1 MDIERRK
8 TKSGKVSWRVRWRPA
23 GRGGPRESRT
33 FDREADAKA
42 FAADIRLRARLGH
55 LAGIDSG
62 KVTLDSYVSET
73 WVPVYAAQLAENTRR
88 TYRGLYVSHI
98 APFLGECA
106 LRDLTPQVIA
116 RWQADR
122 LRRGAGP
129 SGVVKALVLL
139 GSILETACEA
149 EHIATN
155 PVRSVRKAR
164 QPHREEVRPLAP
176 ATVEAMRAAALNPPS
191 TLVAESALGGGR
203 KRRAYIVRPPG
214 TPYTRH
220 RDATLISVL
229 AYSGVR
235 PQEALA
241 LRWGDVRE
249 RTLLIERAIS
259 AGRVAPT
266 KTRKA
271 RTVRL
276 LEPLAADLREFRMAA
291 GRPAADQLIFPG
303 HDGSH
308 WTKTTWDNWRERT
321 FARLLASVGLA
332 GAVPYDLRHSFASLL
347 LHEGRSVHYVAR
359 QLGHSPRLTLETYG
373 HVIDELDHAPRL
385 AAVDAIMQARSGP
398 PPERPGLTV
407 SSA

>member
-1 MDIERRK
+1 VDIERRK

-88 TYRGLYVSHI
+88 TYRGLYASHI

-191 TLVAESALGGGR
+191 TLVSESALGGGR

-229 AYSGVR
+229 AYSGVSPPAGSHR
-235 PQEALA
+235 P
-241 LRWGDVRE
+241 R
-249 RTLLIERAIS
+249 RA
-259 AGRVAPT
+259 
-266 KTRKA
+266 
-271 RTVRL
+271 
-276 LEPLAADLREFRMAA
+276 
-291 GRPAADQLIFPG
+291 RPARCDCSSRSRPTC
-303 HDGSH
+303 GSSE
-308 WTKTTWDNWRERT
+308 WR
-321 FARLLASVGLA
+321 
-332 GAVPYDLRHSFASLL
+332 P
-347 LHEGRSVHYVAR
+347 VA
-359 QLGHSPRLTLETYG
+359 L
-373 HVIDELDHAPRL
+373 
-385 AAVDAIMQARSGP
+385 P
-398 PPERPGLTV
+398 PT
-407 SSA
+407 S

>member
-1 MDIERRK
+1 VDIERRK
-8 TKSGKVSWRVRWRPA
+8 TRFGKVSWRVRWRPVGA
-23 GRGGPRESRT
+23 GGPRESRT
-33 FDREADAKA
+33 FAREADAKA
-42 FAADIRLRARLGH
+42 FAADIQLRARLGH

-62 KVTLDSYVSET
+62 RLTLDGYVSET
-73 WVPVYAAQLAENTRR
+73 WVPVYAERLAENTRSG
-88 TYRGLYVSHI
+88 YRVLYASHI
-98 APFLGECA
+98 GPYLGDCA

-122 LRRGAGP
+122 LRSGAGP
-129 SGVVKALVLL
+129 SGVAKALVLL

-176 ATVEAMRAAALNPPS
+176 ATVEAMRAAALNPGR
-191 TLVAESALGGGR
+191 TLVAESRAGSKR
-203 KRRAYIVRPPG
+203 RRRAYTLEPPG

-229 AYSGVR
+229 AYSGLR

-241 LRWGDVRE
+241 LLWAHVRE

-259 AGRVAPT
+259 AGHVAAT

-291 GRPAADQLIFPG
+291 GRPAGDQLIFPG

-321 FARLLASVGLA
+321 FARLLASVDLA
-332 GAVPYDLRHSFASLL
+332 DAVPYDLRHSFASLL

-359 QLGHSPRLTLETYG
+359 QLGHGARLTLDTYG

-385 AAVDAIMQARSGP
+385 AAVDAILQARSSTLP
-398 PPERPGLTV
+398 QRPGVTV
-407 SSA
+407 SSM